1 MGLSSHD
8 ISTIK
13 YLFNQDIK
21 VKVLTHNLLNSKLSD
36 ISTIS
41 LKGKSIN
48 VEIKSSWINPE
59 KIRKLIIV
67 GNKKMLQ
74 FDEMDQKTK
83 LKYMI
88 NMLNIPT

>member
-1 MGLSSHD
+1 M
-8 ISTIK
+8 
-13 YLFNQDIK
+13 
-21 VKVLTHNLLNSKLSD
+21 LNSKLSD

-41 LKGKSIN
+41 LNGKSIN

-74 FDEMDQKTK
+74 FDEMDQKNK
-83 LKYMI
+83 IKIYDKYA
-88 NMLNIPT
+88 